1 MSQRPSPPRGM
12 RDLLPAE
19 VALRRNL
26 LTRILDV
33 YQRFGFEQIETPVV
47 EEIDRLAGS
56 DGGENTTI
64 LFKVL
69 RRGLTEWPGAE
80 SEAVDLGLRYD
91 LTVPLARFFATNSN
105 ELLLPFKSIQT
116 GPVFRAERP
125 QKGRYRQFTQ
135 CDIDILGEAT
145 LGAEVELVI
154 ATSEALRACDV
165 GDFTIRVNDRRIL
178 ESLVYGAGFEQAQLG
193 SVLIAFDK
201 LDKIGVEG
209 VRTELSKIDDGA
221 ATQNLVAVIEAMSDA
236 SGWDAIVASL
246 PANVDHN
253 ALNDLVAIRDAVAK
267 AAQWINVELDIT
279 LVRGM
284 GYYTGSIF
292 EIQHDEF
299 KGSIGGGGRYDR
311 MIGKL
316 SGVETPAVGF
326 SIGFERLVHI
336 LENRPAVKNAVK
348 RVALL
353 YSKDS
358 ALTDVANIATILRQE
373 GDIVRTDIA
382 MKNRKAQLTRLTDA
396 GFTHWVELQDGT
408 PSAVQSLQ
416 KDNT

>member
-1 MSQRPSPPRGM
+1 M
-12 RDLLPAE
+12 RDILPGE
-19 VALRRNL
+19 VALRREL

-47 EEIDRLAGS
+47 EEIDRLVS
-56 DGGENTTI
+56 SEGGENTTLVYKI
-64 LFKVL
+64 M
-69 RRGLTEWPGAE
+69 RRGLAEWPS
-80 SEAVDLGLRYD
+80 SEGDAVDLGLRYD

-135 CDIDILGEAT
+135 CDIDILGEPS

-154 ATSEALRACDV
+154 ATSEALRSCEV

-178 ESLVYGAGFEQAQLG
+178 ESLVSGAGYSRDQLSG
-193 SVLIAFDK
+193 VLIAFDK
-201 LDKIGVEG
+201 LDKIGVAG
-209 VRTELSKIDDGA
+209 VHDELSRIDDGD
-221 ATQNLVAVIEAMSDA
+221 ATKNLVAVIEAMSA
-236 SGWDAIVASL
+236 AKGWDEIVHAL
-246 PANVDHN
+246 PSSVATQAVD
-253 ALNDLVAIRDAVAK
+253 DLIAVRDAVAK
-267 AAQWINVELDIT
+267 AADWLSVELDIT

-292 EIQHDEF
+292 EIQHNEF

-316 SGVETPAVGF
+316 SGVDTPAVGF
-326 SIGFERLVHI
+326 SIGFERLVHL
-336 LENRPAVKNAVK
+336 LENKNIDVRTGK

-353 YSKDS
+353 YAKDAVLADVANVAS
-358 ALTDVANIATILRQE
+358 VLRQDGDVVRTDVAA
-373 GDIVRTDIA
+373 
-382 MKNRKAQLTRLTDA
+382 KNRKAQLTRLTEA
-396 GFTHWVELQDGT
+396 GFTHWVEMHNGT
-408 PSAVQSLQ
+408 PLAVQPLE
-416 KDNT
+416 KDSQ

>member
-1 MSQRPSPPRGM
+1 M
-12 RDLLPAE
+12 RDVLPVE
-19 VALRRNL
+19 VAVRRDL
-26 LTRILDV
+26 LTRILNV

-47 EEIDRLAGS
+47 EEIDRLVS
-56 DGGENTTI
+56 SEGGENTALVYKI
-64 LFKVL
+64 L
-69 RRGLTEWPGAE
+69 RRGLSEWPPA
-80 SEAVDLGLRYD
+80 SEKDAVDLGLRYD

-105 ELLLPFKSIQT
+105 QLLLPFKSIQT

-135 CDIDILGEAT
+135 CDIDILGESS
-145 LGAEVELVI
+145 LGAEIELVI
-154 ATSEALRACDV
+154 ATSEALRACEV

-178 ESLVYGAGFEQAQLG
+178 ESLVFGAGYSQEQLA

-209 VRTELSKIDDGA
+209 VHAELAKINDGE
-221 ATQNLVAVIEAMSDA
+221 ATKKLVSVIESMTGARGWQSIVDA
-236 SGWDAIVASL
+236 L
-246 PANVDHN
+246 PADVNGD
-253 ALNDLVAIRDAVAK
+253 ALAGLASVRDAVNR
-267 AAQWINVELDIT
+267 AAEWINVELDIT

-316 SGVETPAVGF
+316 SGIDTPAVGF
-326 SIGFERLVHI
+326 SIGFERLVHL
-336 LENRPAVKNAVK
+336 LEDRQSVANGHK

-353 YSKDS
+353 YSKD
-358 ALTDVANIATILRQE
+358 AVLADVANVAMVLRE
-373 GDIVRTDIA
+373 DGDIVRTDVA
-382 MKNRKAQLTRLTDA
+382 VKNRKAQLTRLSEA
-396 GFTHWVELQDGT
+396 GYTHWVELQDGT
-408 PSAVQSLQ
+408 PSAVQPLVKESS
-416 KDNT
+416 

>member
-1 MSQRPSPPRGM
+1 M
-12 RDLLPAE
+12 RDVLPAE
-19 VALRRNL
+19 VAIRRNL
-26 LTRILDV
+26 LNRILDV
-33 YQRFGFEQIETPVV
+33 YQRFGFEQIESPIL
-47 EEIDRLAGS
+47 EEIDRLTNS

-69 RRGLTEWPGAE
+69 RRGLAEWPDVEA
-80 SEAVDLGLRYD
+80 EAVDLGLRYD
-91 LTVPLARFFATNSN
+91 LTVPLARFFASNSN

-135 CDIDILGEAT
+135 CDIDILGESS
-145 LGAEVELVI
+145 LGAEVELVV

-165 GDFTIRVNDRRIL
+165 GDFTIRVNDRRML
-178 ESLVYGAGFEQAQLG
+178 ESLVTTSGFRPEQTPA
-193 SVLIAFDK
+193 VLIAADK
-201 LDKIGVEG
+201 LDKIGIEG
-209 VRTELSKIDDGA
+209 VFNELAKIDEGA
-221 ATQNLVAVIEAMSDA
+221 ARKNFMNVIEAVIDVTEF
-236 SGWDAIVASL
+236 DAIVGGL
-246 PANVDHN
+246 PEGIDEDAVRGLAD
-253 ALNDLVAIRDAVAK
+253 IRDAVHS
-267 AAQWINVELDIT
+267 AAAWINVQLDVT

-292 EIQHDEF
+292 EIQHDQF

-336 LENRPAVKNAVK
+336 LEGRQLPTSTVK

-353 YSKDS
+353 YPKESVLADV
-358 ALTDVANIATILRQE
+358 AYVAAVLREDGDVVRTDVAA
-373 GDIVRTDIA
+373 
-382 MKNRKAQLTRLTDA
+382 KNRKAQLSRLTEA
-396 GFTHWVELQDGT
+396 GFTHWVELRDGK
-408 PSAVQSLQ
+408 PSAVQPLQ
-416 KDNT
+416 KDTQ